1 MTCQKYTLV
10 YYIKKSLFI
19 YLYDSV
25 PKNWNVLIFIR
36 YTESDTNS
44 VMP

>member
-1 MTCQKYTLV
+1 MACQKYILV
-10 YYIKKSLFI
+10 YYIKKSL
-19 YLYDSV
+19 YGSV